1 VWACTA
7 SGGVEG
13 AYSAVKSCAVCMV
26 RFGNHVSVCTHIVA
40 GCAAVRLVVGSIRVR
55 LVMAVSARR

>member
-1 VWACTA
+1 MWACTA

-40 GCAAVRLVVGSIRVR
+40 GCAAVRLVVGSIREY
-55 LVMAVSARR
+55 AW